1 MPTRRFEFTEGR
13 SRKFWQI
20 AVNACEV
27 TVCFG
32 RIGTAGQ
39 TQRKS
44 FDSSAGATRHA
55 EKLIASK
62 VKKGYQE
69 VVCS

>member
-1 MPTRRFEFTEGR
+1 MPTQRFEFTKGR

-20 AVNACEV
+20 AVSQGDV
-27 TVCFG
+27 TVTFG
-32 RIGTAGQ
+32 RIGTAAQNQ
-39 TQRKS
+39 TKP
-44 FDSSAGATRHA
+44 FDSSEEATRHA

-62 VKKGYQE
+62 LKKGYQE